1 MMVVDVRLGSSF
13 DAERPR
19 LLFEASYP
27 TDASHPAYDVA
38 PDGQRFLMIQDN
50 SAERTQLNIVI
61 NWFEELKANVAS
73 R

>member
-1 MMVVDVRLGSSF
+1 
-13 DAERPR
+13 
-19 LLFEASYP
+19 
-27 TDASHPAYDVA
+27 
-38 PDGQRFLMIQDN
+38 MIQDN